1 MFNKLSKILAI
12 SAFLLAGAAPA
23 AIAQTSPGYFIP
35 PSEPQGEAAP
45 AHKPAAKPAAASTM
59 GTDTAAADAAAAQ
72 AQPKMPPIPQLPAL
86 PKTSPPPVAVIG
98 VLSVPEV
105 MQKSTAA
112 QGVQAIIQDRRA
124 KLAAEAQKDQAGWQA
139 EQAKITA
146 ERSTLTD
153 AALEAKEKALQG
165 EIAAAQTSFR
175 ARDQAI
181 QNSAQAALGE
191 IEATLIA
198 VIRQVA
204 DEHGMNLVLHREQV
218 ALNISAFDITDEVA
232 AQLNKQVTTVP
243 VPPSVVTPGMPIASQ
258 DGSGQGNGQ

>member
-1 MFNKLSKILAI
+1 MFTKLPKILAV
-12 SAFLLAGAAPA
+12 SALILALAAPA
-23 AIAQTSPGYFIP
+23 ALAQSSPGYFIP
-35 PSEPQGEAAP
+35 PAAPQGGPVPSHPAP
-45 AHKPAAKPAAASTM
+45 AKPAATPMSS
-59 GTDTAAADAAAAQ
+59 DTAAADAADAQ

-86 PKTSPPPVAVIG
+86 SKAAPPPVAVIG

-112 QGVQAIIQDRRA
+112 QGVQKVIQDRRA

-146 ERSTLTD
+146 ERSTLTEV
-153 AALEAKEKALQG
+153 ALEAKEKALQG

-191 IEATLIA
+191 IESTLIA

-218 ALNISAFDITDEVA
+218 ALNVSAFDITDEVA
-232 AQLNKQVTTVP
+232 TQLNKQVTTVP
-243 VPPSVVTPGMPIASQ
+243 VPPSVVTPGMPISSP
-258 DGSGQGNGQ
+258 DGNGQGNAQ